1 MRVLLLANRPAT
13 ERGTPRR
20 SRPRLHGRART
31 IRFTSLS
38 SLLSWPLRV
47 VARERVARKSLP
59 LIALLALSFAFAS
72 AVAVATAQAASSSAS
87 KAAAGG
93 KLLPVIVAKATEVKD
108 AAEVEVVG
116 SGLALRSVTLYPA
129 SEGEVAEV
137 PFKAGQAV
145 RAGQVLLRLE
155 DRKQRLAVDMAS
167 AQLDVAQ
174 RLLARYENIGESGAV
189 AGSVIDQARSDRR
202 QAEIALAQAREALA
216 DRIVNAPFS
225 GVVGLP
231 EVQLGDRVTAQTVV
245 TTLDDRSRI
254 RVAFSVPEAYLGRL
268 KIGERVSVGNVAY
281 PERRFEGR
289 ISRVDSRVDPVMRQ
303 VRIEATVENADD
315 LLRPG
320 MSFQVQLH
328 LPGGRFI
335 AVPELALQ
343 WDRAGAHVWAVREG
357 RAVRVP
363 VRLVR
368 RLQAQALVDGALRAG
383 EAVVVEGVQ
392 RLRDG
397 RAVDVIGSDNGDAA
411 PRKEAR

>member
-1 MRVLLLANRPAT
+1 
-13 ERGTPRR
+13 
-20 SRPRLHGRART
+20 
-31 IRFTSLS
+31 LS
-38 SLLSWPLRV
+38 SLLSFPLRV
-47 VARERVARKSLP
+47 VVRERVARKSLP
-59 LIALLALSFAFAS
+59 LIALLALSLAPTSPAH
-72 AVAVATAQAASSSAS
+72 AVATAQAASSSAS

-137 PFKAGQAV
+137 PFKAGQPV

-155 DRKQRLAVDMAS
+155 DRKQRLAVEMAS
-167 AQLDVAQ
+167 AQLDVAR

-216 DRIVNAPFS
+216 DRTVNAPIS

-231 EVQLGDRVTAQTVV
+231 EVQPGDRVTTQTVV

-289 ISRVDSRVDPVMRQ
+289 ISRIDSRVDPVMRQ
-303 VRIEATVENADD
+303 VRIEATVANADD

-343 WDRAGAHVWAVREG
+343 WDRAGAHVWAVREA

-397 RAVDVIGSDNGDAA
+397 RAVEVIGSDNGDAA

>member
-1 MRVLLLANRPAT
+1 
-13 ERGTPRR
+13 
-20 SRPRLHGRART
+20 
-31 IRFTSLS
+31 
-38 SLLSWPLRV
+38 
-47 VARERVARKSLP
+47 
-59 LIALLALSFAFAS
+59 
-72 AVAVATAQAASSSAS
+72 VATAQAASSFAS

-137 PFKAGQAV
+137 PFKGGQAV

-167 AQLDVAQ
+167 AQLDVAR

-189 AGSVIDQARSDRR
+189 AGSVIDQARSDRS

-216 DRIVNAPFS
+216 DRTVNAPFS

-231 EVQLGDRVTAQTVV
+231 GVQPGDRVTTQTVV

-289 ISRVDSRVDPVMRQ
+289 ISRIDSRGDPVMRQ
-303 VRIEATVENADD
+303 VRIEATVANADD

-368 RLQAQALVDGALRAG
+368 RLQAQALVDGALQAG

-397 RAVDVIGSDNGDAA
+397 RAVEVIGSDNGDAA